1 MKAQKKTAPVN
12 DRLAE
17 IYRTAAQ
24 IILRKGYDATSVNDI
39 ANALGMTKA
48 GLYHYINGKKE
59 LLFDIM
65 NFGLDELDEEVVKP
79 AQSITDITARLHFI
93 IAAHARL
100 VTRGNGAITILVDE
114 ITALAPAQS
123 RKITHRK
130 RTYFDCLRETLNQ
143 LKAEGKLQD
152 VDTTAA
158 TFSLLGMINWLS
170 RWFRQDGALT
180 EEQAAEEIVKI
191 ALYGLLC
198 PETKASHRGLK
209 VVRSGSVQATRG

>member
-1 MKAQKKTAPVN
+1 MKAQKKSASS
-12 DRLAE
+12 DERLAE

-65 NFGLDELDEEVVKP
+65 NFGLDELDEEVVTP
-79 AQSITDITARLHFI
+79 AQAIADTTARLRFI
-93 IAAHARL
+93 IASHARL
-100 VTRGNGAITILVDE
+100 VTRGQGAITILVDE
-114 ITALAPAQS
+114 ITALTPAQS

-130 RTYFDCLRETLNQ
+130 RTYFDCLRDTLKQ
-143 LKAEGKLQD
+143 LKVEGQLQD
-152 VDTTAA
+152 VDVTAA

-170 RWFRQDGALT
+170 RWYRQDGALT
-180 EEQAAEEIVKI
+180 EEQAAEQVVKI
-191 ALYGLLC
+191 ALHGLLRS
-198 PETKASHRGLK
+198 EASATHRGLK
-209 VVRSGSVQATRG
+209 VVKS

>member
-1 MKAQKKTAPVN
+1 MSTKAQKKLAPTN
-12 DRLAE
+12 ERLAE

-65 NFGLDELDEEVVKP
+65 NFGLDELDEEVVTP
-79 AQSITDITARLHFI
+79 AASIADTTARLSFI
-93 IAAHARL
+93 IASHARL
-100 VTRGNGAITILVDE
+100 VTRGQGAITILVDE
-114 ITALAPAQS
+114 ITALAPAQN

-130 RTYFDCLRETLNQ
+130 RMYFDCLRETLNQ
-143 LKAEGKLQD
+143 LKAEGKLHD

-180 EEQAAEEIVKI
+180 EEQAAEQLVKI
-191 ALYGLLC
+191 ALYGLLR
-198 PETKASHRGLK
+198 PEASGAHRGLQ
-209 VVRSGSVQATRG
+209 VVKSTNQ